1 MNDPIIVMSA
11 TVALIVLSAFF
22 VVIEFALLG
31 ARQHRLEEDARTS
44 RSARAALRGVNEL
57 TLMLA
62 VAQLGITGCT
72 FALGAVTKPAVDAAL
87 GPVFASWGL
96 PEQVA
101 DVSAF
106 VLSLLVVTF
115 LHLVIGEMMPKSWA
129 IAHPEVAAKI
139 IGVPSRALAWVFR
152 PLLVWMNRIANRL
165 VSASGVEP
173 AERHAAGGQDVATI
187 RQLVEHSGQ
196 VGTLDASFR
205 TQLSRVLD
213 IERLRVAD
221 LVGTA
226 SADAATVDA
235 GAAAGDV
242 RRAAAETGH
251 LRVLLR
257 REERLPGVV
266 HVRDLLLEPADAP
279 VTAYVREPLVLSSEA
294 PVYDA
299 LSTLREAGEQLAVVV
314 REDRVV
320 GVLTVADILRRIMPR
335 GSSLHL

>member
-1 MNDPIIVMSA
+1 MNQPVVVISA
-11 TVALIVLSAFF
+11 TVALIVLTAFF

-31 ARQHRLEEDARTS
+31 ARQHRLETDAKTS

-62 VAQLGITGCT
+62 VAQLGITACT
-72 FALGAVTKPAVDAAL
+72 FALGAITKPAVDAAL
-87 GPVFASWGL
+87 GTALASWGL
-96 PEQVA
+96 AVQVA

-129 IAHPEVAAKI
+129 IAHPEFAAKI
-139 IGVPSRALAWVFR
+139 IGVPSRALAWIFR

-165 VSASGVEP
+165 VVASGVEP

-187 RQLVEHSGQ
+187 RQLVEHSGR
-196 VGTLDASFR
+196 VGTLNASFR
-205 TQLSRVLD
+205 SQLSRVLD
-213 IERLRVAD
+213 IERLKVEDMVRED
-221 LVGTA
+221 
-226 SADAATVDA
+226 SVDA
-235 GAAAGDV
+235 TTVPATATAGDV
-242 RRAAAETGH
+242 RRVAADTGH

-257 REERLPGVV
+257 RGAGVPGVV
-266 HVRDLLLEPADAP
+266 HVRDLLLEPEAVPAAEHVREPLILSADAP
-279 VTAYVREPLVLSSEA
+279 VYE
-294 PVYDA
+294 A

-314 REDRVV
+314 RGDRVV

-335 GSSLHL
+335 GSSLNL